1 MKKLMFAAAFLT
13 ITGITALNAKDYNY
27 SSSTEV
33 SLQDTTKTDTTSKDT
48 SSTDTTKTD
57 TTVTE

>member
-13 ITGITALNAKDYNY
+13 ITGITALSAKDHTY
-27 SSSTEV
+27 SSSQEV
-33 SLQDTTKTDTTSKDT
+33 SLQDTTKKDTTSTDT
-48 SSTDTTKTD
+48 SSTDSTKKD